1 MGKNLQIFTDLTFG
15 CIHDDKRLSRNV
27 RRQQKRIFGPNKK
40 VEILTRVVV
49 KASQKARFLAHEN
62 GPISAFIKQII
73 GLKVTS

>member
-1 MGKNLQIFTDLTFG
+1 MMTKDYQEMYVDN
-15 CIHDDKRLSRNV
+15 KREFL
-27 RRQQKRIFGPNKK
+27 GPNKKK
-40 VEILTRVVV
+40 VEILTRVV

>member
-1 MGKNLQIFTDLTFG
+1 MMTKDYQEMYVDN
-15 CIHDDKRLSRNV
+15 KREFL
-27 RRQQKRIFGPNKK
+27 GPNKK